1 MKPKVINL
9 EEKLAELISKELKK
23 DLPKIIQKTTQQLKI
38 SNVNYN
44 DDDYVDAMAGVLSK
58 NILSN
63 L

>member
-9 EEKLAELISKELKK
+9 EEKLAELIGEELKK

-38 SNVNYN
+38 NNVNYN
-44 DDDYVDAMAGVLSK
+44 DDDYISAMSEVLSK

>member
-9 EEKLAELISKELKK
+9 EEKLAELIGEELKK

-38 SNVNYN
+38 SNVDYN
-44 DDDYVDAMAGVLSK
+44 DEDYIDAMAGVLSK
-58 NILSN
+58 NILNN